1 MPTSQNRVWG
11 TQNELWRASRR
22 HVDFMVGSSSRRV
35 TLFPGYV
42 MKELAWAIA
51 LVPIIVLLGCGPSTD
66 DIGRTVSLSM
76 QEKFNSD
83 PQFRDLHLTVQ
94 SVTVVH
100 SSGNVYQGIAEVS
113 SHGVTHEVMVKITSD
128 GENTMWETE
137 PGALLVFLSDRS
149 SSLPQPYPGE
159 EVSPPVFRPPRE
171 STSVHQVPDYQS
183 MNAAKL
189 STAVA
194 QRMGF
199 RYTNYPNGYMVDE
212 LCSSKMQGFCYPPNW
227 QKWIVDLELKTI
239 GEQADALKADSG
251 AASAGN
257 LVISWDSEQRVV
269 FSGFRPHDSTSAS
282 AYIIVAPTKR
292 ELDIIWQR
300 GDQITYLGPDSAILR
315 TAHTYEWLKEVELNI
330 GYEDAKEYERT
341 HP

>member
-1 MPTSQNRVWG
+1 MDGRERSRVRAMPTSQNRVWG

-149 SSLPQPYPGE
+149 SSLPQPYPGQ

-239 GEQADALKADSG
+239 GEQADALNAKARHLELIAYFAQAGWPGLPRSPMVEGNRVKAEGYTKGEAQVVLRVGGVVGQRRAHIVHLQQAYSNISG
-251 AASAGN
+251 
-257 LVISWDSEQRVV
+257 E
-269 FSGFRPHDSTSAS
+269 
-282 AYIIVAPTKR
+282 
-292 ELDIIWQR
+292 E
-300 GDQITYLGPDSAILR
+300 
-315 TAHTYEWLKEVELNI
+315 
-330 GYEDAKEYERT
+330 
-341 HP
+341 